1 MAPCVPKVHEPDR
14 WARMH
19 RNRNITTNEGQGL
32 NKPWGPAAD
41 TESGGSMSRDA
52 REEVTHK

>member
-1 MAPCVPKVHEPDR
+1 MRAEGSRAGPLGEDAC
-14 WARMH
+14 
-19 RNRNITTNEGQGL
+19 NRNITTNEGQGL